1 MTHGLSG
8 VSAMNLMDNVS
19 RTELPHTMYNMP
31 TVMSLSVSVMS
42 LSGLDGASAHS
53 TQLEVMYRQGRE
65 FLNVVKRLQIL
76 LNVNHSSLPAVS
88 TKY

>member
-19 RTELPHTMYNMP
+19 RTELPYTMYNIP
-31 TVMSLSVSVMS
+31 TVVSLSVSVMS
-42 LSGLDGASAHS
+42 LSGLDGVSAHS

-65 FLNVVKRLQIL
+65 LLNVVKR
-76 LNVNHSSLPAVS
+76 
-88 TKY
+88 

>member
-19 RTELPHTMYNMP
+19 RTELSYAMYNMP
-31 TVMSLSVSVMS
+31 AVMSLSVSVMS
-42 LSGLDGASAHS
+42 LSGLDGVFANS

-65 FLNVVKRLQIL
+65 LLNVVKR
-76 LNVNHSSLPAVS
+76 
-88 TKY
+88 